1 MKRIAMLLLL
11 GMLIGCA
18 TPSDSFRAGG
28 NPRENLLSG
37 ADPQIA
43 AAVRAAPDDPEN
55 WHRLGNHYAEN
66 NRPVEAAQAYREALR
81 RGPFPRSRFNLG
93 LMLVWQGVNEM
104 TVAADE
110 LPTDSGG
117 RELTER
123 MLRLLG
129 EAGL

>member
-1 MKRIAMLLLL
+1 MKRIATLLLL
-11 GMLIGCA
+11 AVLTGCA
-18 TPSDSFRAGG
+18 ATPNGFRGG
-28 NPRENLLSG
+28 SGPGDALLSG
-37 ADPQIA
+37 ADPQLA
-43 AAVRAAPDDPEN
+43 AAVRARPDDPET

-66 NRPVEAAQAYREALR
+66 NRPAEAAQAYREALR

-104 TVAADE
+104 AVAADE
-110 LPTDSGG
+110 LPSDSGG